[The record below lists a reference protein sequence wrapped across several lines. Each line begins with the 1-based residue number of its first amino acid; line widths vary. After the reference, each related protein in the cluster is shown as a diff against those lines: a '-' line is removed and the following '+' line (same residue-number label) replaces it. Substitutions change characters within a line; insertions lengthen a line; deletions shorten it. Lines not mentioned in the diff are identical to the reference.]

1 MRIRRG
7 QLLLAVAALIWV
19 SGCASIGP
27 PLPPSLELPHPPS
40 DLKATRKGDKVTLTW
55 TVPAQTTDRQS
66 VRYLGKTQICKNVDA
81 VLASCGVPVGEAPPP
96 VDFARK
102 EQPPGKKLQATF
114 SETLPCEVPHRSV
127 SAMATYA
134 VEVLN
139 RAGRGAGLSNQVHVP
154 LAETLPAPTN
164 FRADVTAQGMQ
175 LSWTD
180 APLSVP
186 TSDSLRRSYRVYR
199 RSEGSQQK
207 ILVGQRDADAEDH
220 QSLTDQSF
228 DWEKT
233 YYYHADTL
241 TVIPQSGKPD
251 IFIEGDDTP
260 EVKVFAHD
268 IFPPAVPSSVEA
280 VFAGSGQQGF
290 IDLIWTPVTDSDLA
304 GYNVYRRE
312 EGSTAVKV
320 NPELVKIPAFRDLQV
335 VPGKK
340 YLYSVSAVDARGNES
355 GRSAEAAE
363 SVP

>member
-1 MRIRRG
+1 
-7 QLLLAVAALIWV
+7 
-19 SGCASIGP
+19 
-27 PLPPSLELPHPPS
+27 
-40 DLKATRKGDKVTLTW
+40 
-55 TVPAQTTDRQS
+55 
-66 VRYLGKTQICKNVDA
+66 
-81 VLASCGVPVGEAPPP
+81 
-96 VDFARK
+96 
-102 EQPPGKKLQATF
+102 
-114 SETLPCEVPHRSV
+114 
-127 SAMATYA
+127 
-134 VEVLN
+134 
-139 RAGRGAGLSNQVHVP
+139 
-154 LAETLPAPTN
+154 
-164 FRADVTAQGMQ
+164 
-175 LSWTD
+175 
-180 APLSVP
+180 VP

-207 ILVGQRDADAEDH
+207 ILVGARDVEAEDH
-220 QSLTDQSF
+220 HSLTDLSF

-312 EGSTAVKV
+312 AGSAAVKV
-320 NPELVKIPAFRDLQV
+320 NPEVVKIPAFRDLQV
-335 VPGKK
+335 APGKK

-355 GRSAEAAE
+355 GRSEEAGE

>member
-1 MRIRRG
+1 
-7 QLLLAVAALIWV
+7 
-19 SGCASIGP
+19 
-27 PLPPSLELPHPPS
+27 
-40 DLKATRKGDKVTLTW
+40 
-55 TVPAQTTDRQS
+55 
-66 VRYLGKTQICKNVDA
+66 
-81 VLASCGVPVGEAPPP
+81 
-96 VDFARK
+96 
-102 EQPPGKKLQATF
+102 
-114 SETLPCEVPHRSV
+114 
-127 SAMATYA
+127 
-134 VEVLN
+134 
-139 RAGRGAGLSNQVHVP
+139 
-154 LAETLPAPTN
+154 
-164 FRADVTAQGMQ
+164 MQ

-268 IFPPAVPSSVEA
+268 IFPPAVPLSVEA

-304 GYNVYRRE
+304 GYNVYRRD